1 VTHINLLPPEIR
13 EKRAAERRIL
23 VMIASGVAVLM
34 VLLGVYVFLGILVG
48 QEQGILASLE
58 NQNARTEQAIK
69 EYQVFETQRLEVE
82 TKKKTV
88 SDAIKGEIPW
98 FKLLNELSLV
108 IPSDVW
114 LTGFTGHE
122 VDGVQIQA
130 QAVDSASDSP
140 DGGHKPVAK
149 WMVRLS
155 EIPMLTEIWLA
166 SSAKGEGTVLFA
178 TTAKVRSPASP
189 PSVTAPPSAPSTST
203 PTTSGASP

>member
-1 VTHINLLPPEIR
+1 M
-13 EKRAAERRIL
+13 L
-23 VMIASGVAVLM
+23 VMIASGVI
-34 VLLGVYVFLGILVG
+34 VLLALAGVYLFLGILVG
-48 QEQGILASLE
+48 QEEAILASLE

-82 TKKKTV
+82 NKKKTV

-98 FKLLNELSLV
+98 FKLMNELSLV

-114 LTGFTGHE
+114 LTGFSGDE
-122 VDGVQIQA
+122 IDGVQIQA

-140 DGGHKPVAK
+140 DTGHKPVAK

-178 TTAKVRSPASP
+178 TTAKVRPPASP
-189 PSVTAPPSAPSTST
+189 PSVIPAPPSAPSTST
-203 PTTSGASP
+203 LTTGGASP